1 MPLKIYR
8 RKGEDIWQYT
18 GTVAGRRLRGSTK
31 TTQKSEAQR
40 EANKVE
46 SRELQRGRDP
56 GSVLTFAD
64 AAIEYRKMGKV
75 PKYLE
80 LVEDHWKDTPVKD
93 ITRGALKRAAIDL
106 LPNGSGAYRNRAVLV
121 PTQAVINHCAELEMC
136 APLRSSRF
144 HEPKRTKEPATWEWV
159 QSFMAHSSPHLGAL
173 ACFMFLTGARIS
185 EALNVCWRDVDLAAA
200 TVRIVMGKSGGDER
214 VAHAPPELVAA
225 LANLPSNR
233 ESDSQVFPYAAYDSV
248 RKPWDAA
255 VGRAKLKAVTPHGCR
270 HGFATGMLHAGI
282 DVITVAEQGGWKD
295 PAQLF
300 RTYGH
305 ARTEKTLSNVLTGKP
320 KAKSEVAAD
329 NVLKYNTK

>member
-8 RKGEDIWQYT
+8 RPGEDIWQYT

-40 EANKVE
+40 TANEVE

-64 AAIEYRKMGKV
+64 AAIEYRKMGKT

-80 LVEDHWKDTPVKD
+80 MVEDHWKDTPVRD
-93 ITRGALKRAAIDL
+93 ITRGALKRAAITL

-121 PTQAVINHCAELEMC
+121 PTQAVINHCADLDMC
-136 APLRSSRF
+136 APLRASRF

-159 QSFMAHSSPHLGAL
+159 QAFMAHSSPHLGAL

-185 EALNVCWRDVDLAAA
+185 EALGVTWGRLDL
-200 TVRIVMGKSGGDER
+200 TNGRVIISMGKLGGEER
-214 VAHAPPELVAA
+214 VAHMPPELVAV
-225 LANLPSNR
+225 LANIPSNR
-233 ESDSQVFPYAAYDSV
+233 ESDSQVFPYAAGDSV
-248 RKPWDAA
+248 SYPWQAA
-255 VGRAKLKAVTPHGCR
+255 VKRAGIKRVTPHGCR
-270 HGFATGMLHAGI
+270 HGFATGLMHQGV
-282 DVITVAEQGGWKD
+282 DPITVAKRGGWKS

-300 RTYGH
+300 ATYGH
-305 ARTEKTLSNVLTGKP
+305 AMDDETVTNLLTGTP
-320 KAKSEVAAD
+320 KAKSNIAASK
-329 NVLKYNTK
+329 VLKYNAK